1 MIKMF
6 RVIIFSILINVKN
19 SLQNL
24 IDCDQEITKTQ
35 FCKLGEVYPG
45 PYHIIQPII
54 NIFDVS
60 EINEDKKTIT
70 VYFELFLRWNDTH
83 AKLKLANFD

>member
-1 MIKMF
+1 MF
-6 RVIIFSILINVKN
+6 RLIIFSIVLNVKN

-35 FCKLGEVYPG
+35 LCKLGEVYPA

-60 EINEDKKTIT
+60 EINEDKKTIN
-70 VYFELFLRWNDTH
+70 VYFRLILRWNHTCSRWLCH
-83 AKLKLANFD
+83 L

>member
-1 MIKMF
+1 MF
-6 RVIIFSILINVKN
+6 RLVIFSIVLNVKN

-24 IDCDQEITKTQ
+24 IDCDQEISKTQ
-35 FCKLGEVYPG
+35 FCKLGEVYPA

-60 EINEDKKTIT
+60 EINEDKKTIN
-70 VYFELFLRWNDTH
+70 VSFV
-83 AKLKLANFD
+83 